1 LANKTIYGG
10 FFLKN
15 LLIILLF
22 SLASLTLQAQEASPD
37 SLLFFSGYT
46 AYAADSAII
55 PYVHV
60 LNLNKGTGT
69 VSGKDGSFELSV
81 RDSDT
86 LKFSCIGLRD
96 HYIHVNA
103 LLLRPELM
111 VLLSQD
117 TILMDELRISPMPP
131 RRFFPLVFLETRIPQ
146 SEAIELNL
154 GPLLKKDP
162 GNIPP
167 TGISFGGPVQALY
180 NAFNKKARLD
190 RKLRRN
196 RNKYSKYIV
205 PVIADSLVFP
215 EK

>member
-1 LANKTIYGG
+1 LANKSSWCGG
-10 FFLKN
+10 VLKK
-15 LLIILLF
+15 LIIISLF
-22 SLASLTLQAQEASPD
+22 CLFGAGLAAQDVSPD
-37 SLLFFSGYT
+37 SLFSFSGY
-46 AYAADSAII
+46 AVYATDSAAI
-55 PYVHV
+55 PFVHV
-60 LNLNKGTGT
+60 LNLSKGTGT
-69 VSGKDGSFELSV
+69 VSGEDGSFELYV
-81 RDSDT
+81 RDFDT

-111 VLLSQD
+111 VFLHQD
-117 TILMDELRISPMPP
+117 TVLMDELRISPMPP
-131 RRFFPLVFLETRIPQ
+131 RRFFKLVFLSTRIPPPK
-146 SEAIELNL
+146 EIDLHL

-196 RNKYSKYIV
+196 RNKYSKYIT
-205 PVIADSLVFP
+205 PVVADSLVFP

>member
-1 LANKTIYGG
+1 M
-10 FFLKN
+10 
-15 LLIILLF
+15 
-22 SLASLTLQAQEASPD
+22 TLPAQEASPE
-37 SLLFFSGYT
+37 SLIFFSGYT
-46 AYAADSAII
+46 AYAADSTII

-60 LNLNKGTGT
+60 LNLSKGTGT
-69 VSGKDGSFELSV
+69 VSGMDGSFELSV

-103 LLLRPELM
+103 LLLRPELI

-146 SEAIELNL
+146 PVPIEINL
-154 GPLLKKDP
+154 GPMLNKDP
-162 GNIPP
+162 GYVPP
-167 TGISFGGPVQALY
+167 TSITFGGPVQALY
-180 NAFNKKARLD
+180 NAFNKKARLN

-196 RNKYSKYIV
+196 RDKYSKYIT
-205 PVIADSLVFP
+205 PIAEDSLVFP